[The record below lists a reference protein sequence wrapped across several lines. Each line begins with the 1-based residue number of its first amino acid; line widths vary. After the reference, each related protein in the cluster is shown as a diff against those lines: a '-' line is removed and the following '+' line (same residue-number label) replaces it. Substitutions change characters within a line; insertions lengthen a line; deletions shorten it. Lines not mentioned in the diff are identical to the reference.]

1 MKTDATA
8 GINGTSNMT
17 LAYQA
22 LRSGKAPQH
31 PSNDLKIDNNSISD
45 TLETTEREGDGK
57 SERQSASD
65 SDPPRL
71 PLEPGSHLDLTG

>member
-1 MKTDATA
+1 MKTDATS
-8 GINGTSNMT
+8 GINGTSDMT

-22 LRSGKAPQH
+22 LRSGKARQH
-31 PSNDLKIDNNSISD
+31 PANELKIENNSISD

-57 SERQSASD
+57 SERQSAPAP
-65 SDPPRL
+65 DPPRL